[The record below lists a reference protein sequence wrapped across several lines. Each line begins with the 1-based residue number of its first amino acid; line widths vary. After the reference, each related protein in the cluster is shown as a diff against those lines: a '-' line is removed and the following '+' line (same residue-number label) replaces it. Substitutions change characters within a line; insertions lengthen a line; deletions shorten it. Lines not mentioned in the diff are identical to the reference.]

1 MNYIKKL
8 VLSIFLLFTISQV
21 SAGDVIGNN
30 NYEMPYNSSWYSWGL
45 SEIKDH
51 LDNIVVDQTL
61 SEFIQNVVQYLLTF
75 ISIIAVVYI
84 IYAGFRILTSSWS
97 DDALK
102 KSRTTIVYVF
112 IWIVIIWLAW
122 SIVLF
127 ILGILEWTSKS
138 VNSTDT
144 TTSFIINSYN
154 S

>member
-8 VLSIFLLFTISQV
+8 VLSIFLLFTISQIN
-21 SAGDVIGNN
+21 AYDVIGNN
-30 NYEMPYNSSWYSWGL
+30 NYDNPYNTSGYTGGL

-61 SEFIQNVVQYLLTF
+61 SEFIQNVVQYGLTF

-84 IYAGFRILTSSWS
+84 IYAGFRILTSSGS

-112 IWIVIIWLAW
+112 IGIVIIWLAW

-127 ILGILEWTSKS
+127 ILGILEGSS
-138 VNSTDT
+138 STDST
-144 TTSFIINSYN
+144 VLYIINSQYI
-154 S
+154 